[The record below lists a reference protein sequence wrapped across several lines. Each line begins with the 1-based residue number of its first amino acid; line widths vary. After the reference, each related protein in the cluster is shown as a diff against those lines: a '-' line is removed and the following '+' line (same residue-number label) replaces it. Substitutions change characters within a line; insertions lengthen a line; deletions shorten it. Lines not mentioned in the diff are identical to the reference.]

1 MKLPYVLFSTMLLLA
16 ACTQQRGTAAAPD
29 AQGKAMG
36 NEIDPPAADNRGSAT
51 GTIQSIDA
59 AAGKLTIAHG
69 PVAALKW
76 PAMTMAFKA
85 TPAQLASVR
94 KGQHVMFE
102 FVADGSGATITGISP
117 D

>member
-1 MKLPYVLFSTMLLLA
+1 MKCVHIMASTILVLG
-16 ACTQQRGTAAAPD
+16 ACTQQPGVTAPEPQDKPSGNVD
-29 AQGKAMG
+29 A
-36 NEIDPPAADNRGSAT
+36 PAAENHGSAT

-59 AAGKLTIAHG
+59 SAGKLTIAHG
-69 PVAALKW
+69 PVAALNW

-94 KGQHVMFE
+94 KGQHVEFE
-102 FVADGSGATITGISP
+102 FVADGMDATITRISP